1 MVEEENLQFLKNMV
15 IPKGEKDCLS
25 GLTFVITGTLPALNR
40 KDAEILIKKYGGK
53 VGSSVTD
60 KTDYVIKGYDQEKS
74 KKLEESKKRGIKIID
89 QVEFFDLI
97 RKSRKFI
104 RHQINLH
111 PKIPQFPKCST
122 IPQITEYIDNNQ
134 KLQAN
139 ILNFLDNSENNEE
152 NHQLIIQIIED
163 QKIGENKNKL
173 TSLFHLITKI
183 SNNHHRFPYF
193 FEKIQKILLDLK
205 DSIIKNYT
213 NYEIFH
219 IFKSNKRL
227 LLFLIEEKIL
237 KIDEKIVAFISNK
250 PSFKNMTFKNLSFEP
265 DKIEIDNKY
274 KDYNYFEY
282 FAPEIKPFLQDLEV
296 NIPENFDEL
305 RKLGENEFEKI
316 QLKIF

>member
-1 MVEEENLQFLKNMV
+1 M
-15 IPKGEKDCLS
+15 
-25 GLTFVITGTLPALNR
+25 
-40 KDAEILIKKYGGK
+40 
-53 VGSSVTD
+53 
-60 KTDYVIKGYDQEKS
+60 
-74 KKLEESKKRGIKIID
+74 
-89 QVEFFDLI
+89 
-97 RKSRKFI
+97 
-104 RHQINLH
+104 
-111 PKIPQFPKCST
+111 
-122 IPQITEYIDNNQ
+122 
-134 KLQAN
+134 
-139 ILNFLDNSENNEE
+139 
-152 NHQLIIQIIED
+152 
-163 QKIGENKNKL
+163 

-183 SNNHHRFPYF
+183 SNNHYRFPYF

-250 PSFKNMTFKNLSFEP
+250 LSFKNMSFEHVEI
-265 DKIEIDNKY
+265 KINKY